1 MDDDRRV
8 VKVADQLA
16 VRALA
21 TDGATLEPDVI
32 AAGMAQ
38 LGEVFGESLAMSGAT
53 EAHMAFGVDI
63 DADLGAL
70 VVTPSGEGLIEVALK
85 WDVDDFVFL
94 WDEDPELIESFM
106 EDEDD
111 DELEEFEDFGDPDA
125 DEDDFDEDDDD
136 EEYDFEDDE
145 DEDG

>member
-1 MDDDRRV
+1 MDDGRRV
-8 VKVADQLA
+8 VQVADQLA

-38 LGEVFGESLAMSGAT
+38 VGEVLGESLAMSGAT
-53 EAHMAFGVDI
+53 EATIGFGIDV

-70 VVTPSGEGLIEVALK
+70 VLTPPGQGLLEVTLR

-94 WDEDPELIESFM
+94 WDEDPELIESLM
-106 EDEDD
+106 DDDEDDEDD
-111 DELEEFEDFGDPDA
+111 DEEDFEDFGDPDA
-125 DEDDFDEDDDD
+125 DEYEYDDDDAGDDEDDD
-136 EEYDFEDDE
+136 EDD
-145 DEDG
+145 